1 MKKSQ
6 LRNIIRQVIR
16 EQLDVEK
23 NKLRPIEPIDVEK
36 NKLRPIEPIDVEK
49 NKLRPIKPEKPPKP
63 LSTPNSHYEFRVR
76 WCEGHGTDCYE
87 YTYNWQ
93 WNNPSGDAAIQCNG
107 QMCTNND
114 LNKTYSHPTIASGN
128 PFELLWVATP
138 AVCTAW
144 ECRNLNFISSTGCP
158 CGCMDPTALN
168 YDPNAVQNDNPNSCT
183 YPTNGCMDPNATN
196 YDPSATINDCVCTY
210 GPPQEG
216 VIQPGGS
223 NNKCADPNAN
233 NYASNANYDC
243 NGCYLT
249 TPGDGS
255 SGPMSAGW
263 DSCCTYGEIEY
274 GYQCSN
280 VGPCAMQSQDPNHP
294 LAYDPFNP
302 QYGAMSS
309 FPYTN
314 PCGQGQQSDP
324 DCYYGGGSSMQ
335 NLNDATEACTAIA
348 ISNGWDIQDQAT
360 QPSSC
365 PATGAWA
372 YPYDGTNVHPL

>member
-6 LRNIIRQVIR
+6 LRNIIKQVIR

-23 NKLRPIEPIDVEK
+23 NKLRPIKPE
-36 NKLRPIEPIDVEK
+36 PIEPK
-49 NKLRPIKPEKPPKP
+49 PIKLKPLIKPPKGGG
-63 LSTPNSHYEFRVR
+63 SSNHMSHANISIEV
-76 WCEGHGTDCYE
+76 CGVGTSDAQVGW
-87 YTYNWQ
+87 TYNLHNYGGFNCDGQ
-93 WNNPSGDAAIQCNG
+93 LCGSSNIGQSFTAVGPTFGVYEGAIIILTAYSLPSVFPAINNMI
-107 QMCTNND
+107 
-114 LNKTYSHPTIASGN
+114 PTS
-128 PFELLWVATP
+128 
-138 AVCTAW
+138 
-144 ECRNLNFISSTGCP
+144 CP
-158 CGCMDPTALN
+158 VVVIDNCMDPNALN
-168 YDPNAVQNDNPNSCT
+168 YDPNAS
-183 YPTNGCMDPNATN
+183 
-196 YDPSATINDCVCTY
+196 INDCVCTY
-210 GPPQEG
+210 GSPQEG

-249 TPGDGS
+249 TMGDGS

-280 VGPCAMQSQDPNHP
+280 VGPCAMRSLDPNHP

-309 FPYTN
+309 FPYVN

-324 DCYYGGGSSMQ
+324 GCYYGGGSSMQ
-335 NLNDATEACTAIA
+335 NLNNATEACTAIA
-348 ISNGWDIQDQAT
+348 ISNGWDMQDLTTYYSQG
-360 QPSSC
+360 SC
-365 PATGAWA
+365 PNIGSDPGSPWIH
-372 YPYDGTNVHPL
+372 PYDGINVHPL